1 MARLSSSQFMSAL
14 PAATREHLPARLRQF
29 KSAHRSWLCQ
39 LYYRDPSLH
48 YEVWNMGESRGKLEL
63 GLHFESRDR
72 DRNAA
77 LLAGF
82 SRQLVEIKATLGPQ
96 WEAEAWDKG
105 WSKVYE
111 VLPYEPLSDEIL
123 AAVAARL
130 AGAMTVLTP
139 ILDDLSRA
147 ASPVN
152 RPAASRR

>member
-1 MARLSSSQFMSAL
+1 MARLTSSQFMTAL
-14 PAATREHLPARLRQF
+14 PAATRARLPAGLRQF
-29 KSAHRSWLCQ
+29 RSAHRSWLCQ
-39 LYYRDPSLH
+39 LYTLDPSLH

-82 SRQLVEIKATLGPQ
+82 AKQMVEIKATLGPQ

-111 VLPYEPLSDEIL
+111 VLPLEPFSDEIL
-123 AAVAARL
+123 EAVSRRL
-130 AGAMTVLTP
+130 AGAITVLQP
-139 ILDDLSRA
+139 ILDEL
-147 ASPVN
+147 
-152 RPAASRR
+152 